1 MENEMQDL
9 IWLPQVGST
18 NTSCKQH
25 FAELADGAPVNRS
38 VEYIGEHGCHSRS
51 ESLRLVFDPATG
63 NHGIADRDERQR
75 FAIR

>member
-1 MENEMQDL
+1 MIIDL
-9 IWLPQVGST
+9 REQAVAYTAHRG
-18 NTSCKQH
+18 
-25 FAELADGAPVNRS
+25 AELADGAPVNRS